1 MLLIPALKNKLNV
14 MESLVLNLQSKNQ
27 ITDYI
32 VDHHLIPYEAEIFNE
47 MLKAIEGNNQTQL
60 DWFRSF
66 GDTFRTITMNVHAY
80 RKGLEFGFTEISF
93 DKYGWFT
100 RPEFLDKEELTFG
113 DTSRYGNHSLIYLG
127 RGKNHIWTYGMNYSF
142 GAAGGCY
149 GLSVYGKQFKCR
161 QDALTSAL
169 NELKVIMTK
178 KIGSTDATNDK
189 QSVILGTLKD
199 IIKMEVSFVQL
210 SLF

>member
-1 MLLIPALKNKLNV
+1 

-27 ITDYI
+27 ITDYMKDNHM
-32 VDHHLIPYEAEIFNE
+32 VPYERDIFLE
-47 MLKAIEGNNQTQL
+47 MIAAVTACNQTQL

-66 GDTFRTITMNVHAY
+66 GDSFRTIAMNVYAY

-100 RPEFLDKEELTFG
+100 RPLFLDKEELTFG

-127 RGKNHIWTYGMNYSF
+127 TGENQVWTYGMNFSY
-142 GAAGGCY
+142 GVGGGCF

-161 QDALTSAL
+161 QDALSFAL
-169 NELKVIMTK
+169 NELKTMMTK
-178 KIGSTDATNDK
+178 KIGSTDTTNDK
-189 QSVILGTLKD
+189 QPVILATLRD
-199 IIKMEVSFVQL
+199 IAKAQINFVQL